1 MNRTWNFEKGAWQ
14 AEDFLSAASS
24 RVEYRLTFGQKDDCI
39 HNEGADKMDEYA
51 YVSMVHR
58 TPVSLPCLLE
68 TECSFRTYGA
78 PLLILADAVDTLPD
92 GRLQYGH
99 HIEVVGWEKG
109 INVWDLT
116 PDPEA
121 PNGQRTVNLGRF
133 PFPIEDGARFLL
145 TARADRQ
152 GLVVGAELNGRSAQF
167 DCPCVLPEKCYVG
180 ITACEGENYFYRF
193 SIR

>member
-39 HNEGADKMDEYA
+39 HNEGADKMDESA

-133 PFPIEDGARFLL
+133 SFPIEDGARFLL

-152 GLVVGAELNGRSAQF
+152 GLVVGAEVNGRSAQF

>member
-133 PFPIEDGARFLL
+133 SFPIEDGARFLL

-152 GLVVGAELNGRSAQF
+152 GLVVGAEVNGRSAQF

-180 ITACEGENYFYRF
+180 ITACEGKNYFYRF

>member
-1 MNRTWNFEKGAWQ
+1 MNRSWNFEKGAWQ
-14 AEDFLSAASS
+14 AEEFLSAASS

-133 PFPIEDGARFLL
+133 SFPIEDGARFLL

-152 GLVVGAELNGRSAQF
+152 GLVVGAEVNGRSAQF